1 MKSGKRGTLRTLLIA
16 LLCAALLSL
25 PALAYGEDSGRNHP
39 LLELQVEEADEDA
52 SQALLNLLSSL
63 MEAFTPE
70 GNLSLI
76 DDFRYSGLDEDGN
89 SIGKQFLTVQS
100 KNGNYFFIII
110 DRAAT
115 DENVYFLNLVDEA
128 DLLALTDDA
137 PAKEAPAV
145 CTCKDKCYAGHVETA
160 CPVCAV
166 NMSLCLGKAAAPTP
180 TATPDEPETPTKSA
194 AVPPIAAVVLLLAV
208 GGGAAYFFLKIRGKA
223 KPRTKGGTDLSEY
236 DFGEDD
242 GEEYAFESYEP
253 ETEDGGTKNPEDSA

>member
-25 PALAYGEDSGRNHP
+25 PALAYGEGSGRNHP
-39 LLELQVEEADEDA
+39 LLEQPVEEADEA
-52 SQALLNLLSSL
+52 QALYNLLSSL
-63 MEAFTPE
+63 TESFTPE

-145 CTCKDKCYAGHVETA
+145 WACGNRLSGLCRQHEPVPGKSSGADTDRGAG
-160 CPVCAV
+160 
-166 NMSLCLGKAAAPTP
+166 
-180 TATPDEPETPTKSA
+180 
-194 AVPPIAAVVLLLAV
+194 
-208 GGGAAYFFLKIRGKA
+208 
-223 KPRTKGGTDLSEY
+223 
-236 DFGEDD
+236 
-242 GEEYAFESYEP
+242 
-253 ETEDGGTKNPEDSA
+253 